1 MAVSISWLYRIMLQ
15 WRWSWRYLF
24 EILISFPLGICQEMD
39 YWIMCGSIFK
49 FFEDLPLCFQW
60 WLWKPLTV
68 VPFFLYPHLH
78 LFPVF
83 FIIAFPAEVR
93 WNLTVV
99 FLICISLMISDTKH
113 HFLNLSVI
121 SMSSLEKNLIQF
133 LFPFSDESFGLF
145 AVLLLL
151 FSH

>member
-1 MAVSISWLYRIMLQ
+1 MFSMVALKTTNSGSLFSIS
-15 WRWSWRYLF
+15 SPA
-24 EILISFPLGICQEMD
+24 LISCLFHHSLSSRGEVKSH
-39 YWIMCGSIFK
+39 CG
-49 FFEDLPLCFQW
+49 
-60 WLWKPLTV
+60 
-68 VPFFLYPHLH
+68 
-78 LFPVF
+78 
-83 FIIAFPAEVR
+83 
-93 WNLTVV
+93 